1 MTLFPMGFL
10 QAMIAVGLLLA
21 AGAAV
26 LLLVALARDLK
37 GRNLW

>member
-21 AGAAV
+21 AGATV
-26 LLLVALARDLK
+26 VLLVALVKDLK
-37 GRNLW
+37 GRKIW